1 MVPNKIISKLP
12 PVATPFALPWEH
24 AEPSNNSL
32 VKTINEFMISYKE
45 IHCSWKKDYSHSL
58 HSIFKIIFFY
68 M

>member
-12 PVATPFALPWEH
+12 PVVIPFALPLEH

-32 VKTINEFMISYKE
+32 VKTINEFMIPYKE
-45 IHCSWKKDYSHSL
+45 IHCSCKKDYSHSL
-58 HSIFKIIFFY
+58 HGIFKIMFFY